1 MPRGHRKGK
10 HGPSRPGGV
19 GPRGERR
26 GAAAGPRRG
35 PPQEERR
42 GPRPEERRGP
52 ARGAK
57 RPHHSPDRPGAAE
70 FPARRPFEK
79 APRSGAFEDERRP
92 KRGPGTRPAGRPVD
106 RPPVRGAGRP
116 TREDGRSRQDRPGR
130 GFAARDERPARRA
143 PGARDDRGARRPPDR
158 RSERAERALPPRPGP
173 REAIRPRAETAAD
186 TAAREGM
193 AFGFHAVRTALTHS
207 PRRVERLLLSRGAE
221 DGRVRHLVALA
232 REAGVPFQEVP
243 KEALDRLSDS
253 VRHQGVAARLAGAD
267 LLPAEE
273 LLDALPDDAL
283 VVVLD
288 GIEDPRNIGAILRS
302 AAAFGAAGVF
312 LPIHHS
318 AGLSP
323 AAIKTAAGA
332 IDLVPVARAGNVS
345 RLLEELADR
354 GLTAVALDPES
365 GVPPWEAPLA
375 GPIALVAG
383 GEESGIR
390 PTVAARCPVRVRIPI
405 RDEVGSLNVS
415 VAVGIVLAEAR
426 RQRDKPLPILDD
438 GEGGW

>member
-1 MPRGHRKGK
+1 MPR
-10 HGPSRPGGV
+10 V
-19 GPRGERR
+19 
-26 GAAAGPRRG
+26 
-35 PPQEERR
+35 
-42 GPRPEERRGP
+42 
-52 ARGAK
+52 
-57 RPHHSPDRPGAAE
+57 
-70 FPARRPFEK
+70 
-79 APRSGAFEDERRP
+79 
-92 KRGPGTRPAGRPVD
+92 
-106 RPPVRGAGRP
+106 
-116 TREDGRSRQDRPGR
+116 
-130 GFAARDERPARRA
+130 
-143 PGARDDRGARRPPDR
+143 
-158 RSERAERALPPRPGP
+158 
-173 REAIRPRAETAAD
+173 AETAAES
-186 TAAREGM
+186 AAREGM

-267 LLPAEE
+267 LHPAEE
-273 LLDALPDDAL
+273 LIDALPDDAL
-283 VVVLD
+283 VLVLD

-332 IDLVPVARAGNVS
+332 IDLVPVARSGNVS
-345 RLLEELADR
+345 RLLEQLTER
-354 GLTAVALDPES
+354 GLTPVALDPDA
-365 GVPPWEAPLA
+365 GVPPWEAPLS

-383 GEESGIR
+383 GEEKGIR
-390 PTVAARCPVRVRIPI
+390 PTVAERCPVRVRIPI

-415 VAVGIVLAEAR
+415 VAVGIVLAETR
-426 RQRDKPLPILDD
+426 RQREKPLPILDD
-438 GEGGW
+438 GEAEW

>member
-1 MPRGHRKGK
+1 
-10 HGPSRPGGV
+10 
-19 GPRGERR
+19 
-26 GAAAGPRRG
+26 
-35 PPQEERR
+35 
-42 GPRPEERRGP
+42 
-52 ARGAK
+52 
-57 RPHHSPDRPGAAE
+57 
-70 FPARRPFEK
+70 
-79 APRSGAFEDERRP
+79 
-92 KRGPGTRPAGRPVD
+92 
-106 RPPVRGAGRP
+106 
-116 TREDGRSRQDRPGR
+116 
-130 GFAARDERPARRA
+130 
-143 PGARDDRGARRPPDR
+143 
-158 RSERAERALPPRPGP
+158 
-173 REAIRPRAETAAD
+173 
-186 TAAREGM
+186 M

-243 KEALDRLSDS
+243 REALDRLSDS
-253 VRHQGVAARLAGAD
+253 VRHQGVAARLAGTD

-273 LLDALPDDAL
+273 LLDALPDDAV

-365 GVPPWEAPLA
+365 GVPPWEAPLT

-383 GEESGIR
+383 GEEKGIR
-390 PTVAARCPVRVRIPI
+390 PTVAERCPVRVRIPI

-415 VAVGIVLAEAR
+415 VAVGIVLAETR

>member
-1 MPRGHRKGK
+1 
-10 HGPSRPGGV
+10 
-19 GPRGERR
+19 
-26 GAAAGPRRG
+26 
-35 PPQEERR
+35 
-42 GPRPEERRGP
+42 
-52 ARGAK
+52 
-57 RPHHSPDRPGAAE
+57 
-70 FPARRPFEK
+70 
-79 APRSGAFEDERRP
+79 
-92 KRGPGTRPAGRPVD
+92 
-106 RPPVRGAGRP
+106 
-116 TREDGRSRQDRPGR
+116 
-130 GFAARDERPARRA
+130 
-143 PGARDDRGARRPPDR
+143 
-158 RSERAERALPPRPGP
+158 
-173 REAIRPRAETAAD
+173 
-186 TAAREGM
+186 M

-267 LLPAEE
+267 LHPAEE
-273 LLDALPDDAL
+273 LIDALPDDAL
-283 VVVLD
+283 VLVLD

-332 IDLVPVARAGNVS
+332 IDLVPVARSGNVS
-345 RLLEELADR
+345 RLLEQLTER
-354 GLTAVALDPES
+354 GLTPVALDPDA
-365 GVPPWEAPLA
+365 GVPPWEAPLS

-383 GEESGIR
+383 GEEKGIR
-390 PTVAARCPVRVRIPI
+390 PTVAERCPVRVRIPI

-415 VAVGIVLAEAR
+415 VAVGIVLAETR
-426 RQRDKPLPILDD
+426 RQREKPLPILDD
-438 GEGGW
+438 GGGGC

>member
-1 MPRGHRKGK
+1 MPRGQGKGK
-10 HGPSRPGGV
+10 HGPSRPGG
-19 GPRGERR
+19 GPPRGERR
-26 GAAAGPRRG
+26 GPPGGPRG
-35 PPQEERR
+35 PK
-42 GPRPEERRGP
+42 GP
-52 ARGAK
+52 
-57 RPHHSPDRPGAAE
+57 S
-70 FPARRPFEK
+70 
-79 APRSGAFEDERRP
+79 
-92 KRGPGTRPAGRPVD
+92 RPAGRPGPGE
-106 RPPVRGAGRP
+106 RPAGRP
-116 TREDGRSRQDRPGR
+116 FGKPPRAGVREDERRSKRGAAERAAGRPPGRASGRPPGEAWDRGPERAPRRRAGSADGAAPRTRPVPAERTGRSAAPRRD
-130 GFAARDERPARRA
+130 FAARDERP
-143 PGARDDRGARRPPDR
+143 DRGP
-158 RSERAERALPPRPGP
+158 RSQPPRPRFAAGDAAEP
-173 REAIRPRAETAAD
+173 RVAETAAAS
-186 TAAREGM
+186 AAREGM

-267 LLPAEE
+267 LHPAEE
-273 LLDALPDDAL
+273 LIDALPDDAL
-283 VVVLD
+283 VLVLD

-332 IDLVPVARAGNVS
+332 IDLVPVARSGNVS
-345 RLLEELADR
+345 RLLEQLTER
-354 GLTAVALDPES
+354 GLTPVALDPDA
-365 GVPPWEAPLA
+365 GVPPWEAPLS

-383 GEESGIR
+383 GEEKGIR
-390 PTVAARCPVRVRIPI
+390 PTVAERCPVRVRIPI

-415 VAVGIVLAEAR
+415 VAVGIVLAETR
-426 RQRDKPLPILDD
+426 RQREKPLPILDD
-438 GEGGW
+438 GGGGC